1 MNASTHTEFAV
12 DEFIDADDSR
22 LTEVTVFTSQAYVK
36 RRADL
41 RTAPG
46 LNRYQF
52 ELLAYKVDAES
63 VQARVFGEGEILSV
77 QHRTVPAKVFPQE
90 RLQQLVQQKE
100 TLLLQLKTL
109 KSRQAI
115 KDKQIAF
122 LDGVVQF
129 SQTEI
134 PKKLKTEMPTTADL
148 KSMLEFLGS
157 NFEDLSKA
165 ALDIEKKMID
175 LDKDLAV
182 IEQQLK
188 DLRGPR
194 IKLRNVIEVLFNA
207 TREQKAEIELC
218 YVTTD
223 ASWEPVYKVEVPE
236 DFSRVGLTMFARIE
250 QKTGED
256 WSDVKPSVSN
266 AVPMQGTALPV
277 VGSWNL
283 KLPPKQP
290 MPLAMPMAA
299 MAAAPPAEETE
310 VTEDEVMFDALDD
323 LDVGAKMP
331 ESEYQQAEQQ
341 ELPLAFEYHLKQ
353 AVHLAS
359 GGGDTL
365 LPLFSRDLSGD
376 FFIYTAPKID
386 PLGYL
391 VCQIT
396 ADSALLPG
404 RLNVHFGGRFVGG
417 TQLSEKRAGE
427 ELLVN
432 LGVETG
438 LKVRR
443 EKTVDKVAETFFG
456 KVERAHK
463 ARELEFIITIENLKD
478 LTMTLHVLDAVPVS
492 RTDRIQVKGLE
503 LSPKPSVTD
512 YQQHEGVMQWDLKV
526 EPRSTQQV
534 VVRFFVKHPKDL
546 EPQGL

>member
-1 MNASTHTEFAV
+1 MKASTHTQYAG
-12 DEFIDADDSR
+12 DEFIDAAGSR

-36 RRADL
+36 RHAEL
-41 RTAPG
+41 TAAAG

-52 ELLAYKVDAES
+52 ELLAFRVDAES

-77 QHRTVPAKVFPQE
+77 QHRMVPVKAFPQE
-90 RLQQLVQQKE
+90 RLQQLNQKKE
-100 TLLLQLKTL
+100 TLLLQRKAL
-109 KSRQAI
+109 KSRQTI

-122 LDGVVQF
+122 LDGVVEF

-134 PKKLKTEMPTTADL
+134 PKKLKTEMPTTEDL

-157 NFEDLSKA
+157 HFEDLSEA
-165 ALDIEKKMID
+165 ALNIEKKVRD
-175 LDKDLAV
+175 LDKELTV

-194 IKLRNVIEVLFNA
+194 EKFRNVIEVLFNA
-207 TREQKAEIELC
+207 AHEQTAEVEIC
-218 YVTTD
+218 YVTTN

-236 DFSRVGLTMFARIE
+236 DLSQVGLTLFARIE

-256 WSDVKPSVSN
+256 WFDVKPTVSN
-266 AVPMQGTALPV
+266 AVPIQGTALPD
-277 VGSWNL
+277 VGSWYL
-283 KLPPKQP
+283 KFPPKQP
-290 MPLAMPMAA
+290 LPVPMPMAA
-299 MAAAPPAEETE
+299 MAAGPPPEEPE
-310 VTEDEVMFDALDD
+310 VTADEVMFDALED
-323 LDVGAKMP
+323 LAGGADMP
-331 ESEYQQAEQQ
+331 ESEFQQAEQQ

-353 AVHLAS
+353 AVNLAS
-359 GGGDTL
+359 GGEDTL
-365 LPLFSRDLSGD
+365 LPLFTRVLSGD
-376 FFIYTAPKID
+376 FFVYNVPKID

-456 KVERAHK
+456 KVERANK
-463 ARELEFIITIENLKD
+463 ARELEFVNTFENLKD
-478 LTMTLHVLDAVPVS
+478 LPMAVRVLDAIPVS

-512 YQQHEGVMQWDLKV
+512 YQQREGVMQWELKV
-526 EPRSTQQV
+526 EPRSTQQI
-534 VVRFFVKHPKDL
+534 VVRFFVKHPKDI